1 MRFTPTLRLGDVLV
15 VLEGPARMLWDEPA
29 AVPGE
34 RAWTPKGLWPDATQH
49 AEVRAHLGGGRPL
62 LVLLDEA
69 RSRVPLLR
77 EEWQAAS
84 RRLTRELAGVR
95 CENLTHDTDELVEV
109 RLPFLDWLPQPH
121 RERARRFLAESD
133 AVLSRTPKALLPPL
147 LAEEP
152 VDGAVPN
159 PRFARRLQPH
169 TLNADRFAAAVHH
182 LFADAPLR
190 PCTAEMVCG
199 GAR

>member
-1 MRFTPTLRLGDVLV
+1 MLV
-15 VLEGPARMLWDEPA
+15 ILEGPARVLWNEPA
-29 AVPGE
+29 AVPGK
-34 RAWTPKGLWPDATQH
+34 RAWTPAGLWPDRAEH
-49 AEVRAHLGGGRPL
+49 AQVRAHLDGGRPL

-77 EEWQAAS
+77 EEWQAAP
-84 RRLTRELAGVR
+84 RRLMRELAGVR

-109 RLPFLDWLPQPH
+109 RLPFLDWLPQDH
-121 RERARRFLAESD
+121 RDRARRFLAESD
-133 AVLSRTPKALLPPL
+133 AVLARTPKALLPPL

-152 VDGAVPN
+152 EDGVVLN

-182 LFADAPLR
+182 LFAGMPLR
-190 PCTAEMVCG
+190 PCASGMVCG

>member
-15 VLEGPARMLWDEPA
+15 ILEGPARMLWNEPA
-29 AVPGE
+29 AVPGK
-34 RAWTPKGLWPDATQH
+34 RAWTPTGLWPDEAQH
-49 AEVRAHLGGGRPL
+49 AQVRAHVDSGRPL
-62 LVLLDEA
+62 LVLLDDS

-84 RRLTRELAGVR
+84 RRLMRELAGVR
-95 CENLTHDTDELVEV
+95 CENLAHDTDELVEV
-109 RLPFLDWLPQPH
+109 RLPFLDWLPPAH

-133 AVLSRTPKALLPPL
+133 AVLARTPKALLPPL

-182 LFADAPLR
+182 LFDGAALR
-190 PCTAEMVCG
+190 PCTSETLCG